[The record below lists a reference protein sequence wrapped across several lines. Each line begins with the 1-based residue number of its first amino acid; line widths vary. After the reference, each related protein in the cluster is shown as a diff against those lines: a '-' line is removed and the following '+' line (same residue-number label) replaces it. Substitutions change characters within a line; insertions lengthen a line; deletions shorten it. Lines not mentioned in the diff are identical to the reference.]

1 MDIINHLEKLNW
13 QTMIGVFAV
22 VWYFTY
28 DIRKTLEKLEID
40 VKAQG
45 ARTDKL
51 YEMFVDL
58 LKSQQK

>member
-1 MDIINHLEKLNW
+1 MDVINIIEKLNW

-28 DIRKTLEKLEID
+28 DIRKTLEKLEVD

-45 ARTDKL
+45 ARTDRL
-51 YEMFVDL
+51 YEMFIEL
-58 LKSQQK
+58 LKHNSK